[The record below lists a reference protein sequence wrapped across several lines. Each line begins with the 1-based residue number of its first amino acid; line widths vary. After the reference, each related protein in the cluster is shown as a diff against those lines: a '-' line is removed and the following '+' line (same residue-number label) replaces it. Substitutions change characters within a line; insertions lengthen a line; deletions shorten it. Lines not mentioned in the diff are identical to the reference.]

1 VHGFV
6 VPMILHNICSL
17 FSQHVSI
24 IYAPWPVAVANNL
37 YGPSELH
44 ASFPSLAFFLPMST
58 QQRTNSPGRKYL
70 CLTFLLYSAVVTHF
84 KGASVWEAYFL
95 VSSKKSNSS
104 VMYCEFSPVARRV
117 YKVFH
122 LVVYVLHLVF

>member
-1 VHGFV
+1 MLLGQLLLLTICMGLPNYMPVSHLLHFSCLCQHNKGPILQEENIFV
-6 VPMILHNICSL
+6 
-17 FSQHVSI
+17 
-24 IYAPWPVAVANNL
+24 W
-37 YGPSELH
+37 
-44 ASFPSLAFFLPMST
+44 LAFFLPMST

-70 CLTFLLYSAVVTHF
+70 CLTFLLYSAVVAHL